1 MWNHSLRTSCEEAHP
16 WNYLITV
23 VAYAKAFGRQSSTCI
38 DLTEHSTITTL
49 ALLSH
54 AQPIAICN
62 KACPQETSVLGKGGG
77 YAHTSVS
84 LSGRGRG
91 GEGCDTG
98 STGASC
104 PPSSSSSASI
114 CAGRCTAGSPC
125 SLMVLV
131 SDNGASF
138 HDHHVSA
145 YSCHVLYII
154 L

>member
-1 MWNHSLRTSCEEAHP
+1 MWNHNSLRTSCEEGHP
-16 WNYLITV
+16 LNYLITV

-125 SLMVLV
+125 SLMMLV

-138 HDHHVSA
+138 HHVSA
-145 YSCHVLYII
+145 YSRHVL
-154 L
+154 